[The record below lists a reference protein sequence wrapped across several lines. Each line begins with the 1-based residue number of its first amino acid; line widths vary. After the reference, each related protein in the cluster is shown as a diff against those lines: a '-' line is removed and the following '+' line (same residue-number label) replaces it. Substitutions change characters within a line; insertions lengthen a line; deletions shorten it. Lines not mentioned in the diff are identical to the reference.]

1 VHDFYPGKIHT
12 PEVHTQFFARHDDFN
27 GKKPKFVNYL

>member
-12 PEVHTQFFARHDDFN
+12 PQGAYTIFARHDDFN